1 MNLKV
6 AVLNGSPKGDWSTTL
21 FSVKYLQKIF
31 KEDTFTVLDVGH
43 KIKALEKD
51 FSSVTD
57 AVREADIVLFSYPV
71 YTFIVPSQLHR
82 VVELL
87 KEQDI
92 DWSCKAAAQITTSKH
107 FYDVTAQKFIEDNM
121 RDLGVRYLRGLYAD
135 MEDLLSGKGQRQLV
149 DFWMYVHF
157 RHEQY
162 LWQSAAQS
170 KAEEFGYPASLEGVA
185 GLSAAANS
193 QVRQIIS
200 ASDAS
205 SFEISVVTDCK
216 DDMEL
221 ESMISKFCEVTP
233 VRTKVINIADFKFN
247 GGCIG
252 CFNCAADGTCIYKD
266 GFSDLLRRQINS
278 SSAVVYA
285 FRIKDHS
292 MGARFKMYDD
302 RQFCNGHRMMT
313 IGSPIGY
320 LIVGDID
327 AEPNLKMILEA
338 RAEVG
343 QNFLCDFA
351 TTCPKDRY
359 GNIIV
364 PETDNGIE
372 GGMLGGAVE
381 ESIRIMSE
389 QMLFILKN
397 RITQPQNFFGV
408 GGTKIFR
415 DLIWVM
421 RGLMQADHKFYR
433 EHGIYDDFP
442 QKRRGTMLKMK
453 LIGWMFNNPK
463 LRRKIGG
470 KINEGMAMPYQKIID
485 SLDGKKY

>member
-1 MNLKV
+1 MNLRI

-21 FSVKYLQKIF
+21 FSVKYLQKVF
-31 KEDTFTVLDVGH
+31 KDDVFTVVNVGQG
-43 KIKALEKD
+43 IKALEKD
-51 FSSVTD
+51 FSPVTD
-57 AVREADIVLFSYPV
+57 AVREADVVLFSYPV

-82 VVELL
+82 AVELL
-87 KEQDI
+87 KEQDV
-92 DWSCKAAAQITTSKH
+92 DWSGKFAAQITTSKH

-135 MEDLLSGKGQRQLV
+135 MEDLLGEKGQRQLV
-149 DFWMYVHF
+149 DFWKYVHF
-157 RHEQY
+157 RQEQY
-162 LWQSAAQS
+162 
-170 KAEEFGYPASLEGVA
+170 A
-185 GLSAAANS
+185 GTAPVLSADDAAE
-193 QVRQIIS
+193 
-200 ASDAS
+200 
-205 SFEISVVTDCK
+205 FEIAVVADCHE
-216 DDMEL
+216 DSEL
-221 ESMISKFCEVTP
+221 EAMIQRFCEVTP
-233 VRTKVINIADFKFN
+233 ARTKVINIADFKFN
-247 GGCIG
+247 GGCVG

-266 GFSDLLRRQINS
+266 GFSELLRQQINS

-320 LIVGDID
+320 LICGDID

-351 TTCPKDRY
+351 TNAPKEAEMD
-359 GNIIV
+359 
-364 PETDNGIE
+364 GI
-372 GGMLGGAVE
+372 
-381 ESIRIMSE
+381 RTMSE
-389 QMLFILKN
+389 QMMFILKN

-415 DLIWVM
+415 DLIWIM

-442 QKRRGTMLKMK
+442 QRRRGTMLKMK
-453 LIGWMFNNPK
+453 LVGWMFNNPK
-463 LRRKIGG
+463 LRKMMGG
-470 KINEGMAMPYQKIID
+470 KMNEGMAMPYQKV
-485 SLDGKKY
+485 LDGLDKEK